1 MGIKS
6 IFVLVLLLW
15 LFSFLYLRYWLN
27 RRTRPER
34 LFKDYADEIERMIA
48 NIDAATERDA
58 LLIEERVKSLKAL
71 LENVDRRLS
80 LLLKETE
87 KIKPLEATPAQAA
100 PYQAAPSQTAPAQTA
115 PDKAVPIATPLVK
128 RAKIQ
133 LPEAEL
139 SLLEKIKRLYKRGL
153 DSSEIAKEL
162 AVAVAEVELAI
173 ALFQAEVS
181 SQTDN

>member
-87 KIKPLEATPAQAA
+87 KIKPLEA
-100 PYQAAPSQTAPAQTA
+100 APAQTA